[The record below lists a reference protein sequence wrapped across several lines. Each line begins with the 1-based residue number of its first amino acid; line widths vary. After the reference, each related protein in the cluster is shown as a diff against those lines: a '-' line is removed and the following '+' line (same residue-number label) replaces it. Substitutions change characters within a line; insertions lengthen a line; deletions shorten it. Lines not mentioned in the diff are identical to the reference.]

1 MIRTTCPLGG
11 LFVVEGEVGLLMT
24 AMRRGVRWS
33 SHSHQDEDQDVL
45 MKGLSTLKEALNDAR
60 NLSALEPGVFLA
72 PFLEIVRSEETTGP
86 VTSLAL
92 SAVNKMISYGL
103 IDHEHP
109 AIGACV
115 EAIAD
120 AVTHARFVGTD
131 ASGDGVVLMRIL
143 QVLRA
148 LVLSPAGDHLSDE
161 SICEIM
167 LSCFRICFETRLSE
181 LLRRTAE
188 HCLRDMVH
196 HLFARLSQFADDT
209 RVIPNMKK
217 MRTNGM
223 ENSRGKLRKGKN
235 VGKQKSLGGGV
246 NKQTVDQ
253 NDEESETRL
262 LSPVDRARADHLATT
277 PVIPVGN
284 IVDMQ
289 GSLDHGAPDK
299 PNEEESS
306 KVSSSNDSEKKQTSE
321 NNDDKKIEENP
332 SQGAA
337 KTEETSVGESST
349 VKEKLADSQETNKL
363 EDSKASDPVEKCNK
377 NIDKE
382 IQSSNTT
389 DDSKEPVDKKKDV
402 ISEKETGA
410 TSDNEK
416 VSENV
421 QSPVGS
427 VEDLSLDDNT
437 SIGSGN
443 NNVKTPKIPMDSE
456 SQLEEYVNTQGVRF
470 TPLQQLSPYGALCVR
485 ELFRFLVSLCSPL
498 DKQNTEIMMHL
509 GLSLLQVA
517 LEIAADSLANFP
529 SLLSLAKD
537 ELCRN
542 LILQLG
548 TDRLSILAADLQVS
562 FLLFESQREHLKFQ
576 LEHYILK
583 LMEIVDSDSNRITYE
598 QRELALEAIVR
609 IWRVPGLP
617 AELYLNYDCG
627 LYSTNLYEDLMKLLS
642 KNASA
647 LMGSMYSIQFISL
660 EAIISLVVGIEARC
674 KGYRDL
680 CKPSRHQNTE
690 PLPTRSELL
699 STKASKRWLALG
711 TEKFNENP
719 REGIAK
725 LTEHGLL
732 STVPG
737 GPSDPEKIAK
747 LLREN
752 PMLDKKAIGEYIS
765 RKENKTILN
774 CFVQNFDFHN
784 TRIDQALRQ
793 YLESFRLPGEA
804 PVISL
809 LLEKF
814 ADHWHDSNGRPF
826 ASADAAFTLAY
837 AVIMLNVDQHN
848 YNAKRQSIPMTAE
861 EFKRNLKKVDGGA
874 DFDQDMLDEI
884 YTSIKGEEI
893 VMPAEQTGLV
903 KENYLW
909 KVLLRRGASRESIY
923 LKVGNSGEFVDKEL
937 AERAWAPI
945 ISALCR
951 AYDKAPDRSLQ
962 RRVAQTFLSCASIS
976 SYYAMSSDLDTLVVS
991 LCKFTGLATGG
1002 EPEQIVLHLGG
1013 SGRCQ
1018 LAARTLFKIT
1028 HLYGNGLRSSWKN
1041 IIDSLQ
1047 TLHKARLLPKAMT
1060 EGEDFLETGGRVSLI
1075 REPTTPKA
1083 PPVEQGILSSLYSYI
1098 ALETTRPPHPAEAM
1112 TRKRATD
1119 CIANCY
1125 LKQIIEESK
1134 FLEVDSLRSLIGALV
1149 SVNPHDED
1157 ISVFILELLLD
1168 VTIQNRD
1175 RVMCVWPIV
1184 QAHLD
1189 GLLTT
1194 AARENHPYL
1203 LERVAVGMLRLAI
1216 RLLRGEEFAWTVLPP
1231 LMPITLLPSA
1241 TTPPLSRQIAYGL
1254 FELLKTG
1261 AANIHSSEDWKVVF
1275 ALLECAGA
1283 GALQPKQQQNA
1294 TGANNNVSN
1303 NSAEETSA
1311 PSARTSVLDQRPV
1324 SPIPEWVLV
1333 SPTGTEAPLPVAA
1346 DTIILDRDLQPHDP
1360 VALAKCC
1367 ESLVFLVRDVAHVTP
1382 FNFELCIRCV
1392 RTFGEAVL
1400 QNNSTTKRGRVNSS
1414 VGDTA
1419 TNPAYQ
1425 QAPLQLLDLMHTLH
1439 TRTAQIF
1446 NWWAEENGQKSDEIA
1461 SLWPQAWKP
1470 LLQGIAR
1477 LCSDSRRPVRASA
1490 ITFLQSTLLAHDL
1503 AQLTAIE
1510 WSQCLEQVLFPLLAQ
1525 LLDPV
1530 APNDP
1535 SGIEETRVR
1544 AAMLLS
1550 KVFLHHLTPLL
1561 TLPGFLP
1568 LWLTVLDLLRAY
1580 MHADNSELL
1589 FEAIPESLKNML
1601 LVMSSTNVLTP
1612 TSSLWEPTWRTIN
1625 AFLPNLRSELFPEPS
1640 NVENSPINQASS
1652 DSRPKSPQGP
1662 VISLVEQ
1669 EQPAFQNSIAP
1680 QPEIPRQRLNDCGG
1694 SSNYIPINIT
1704 SCAPEIGT
1712 STGLPAIPV
1721 LLSNVGTQEET
1732 SRSQETANSQIMD
1745 IPKPEAPQDVTEP
1758 RVISLL
1764 GQEQPSFTGQIAL
1777 QPEMFQESSR
1787 VLGNS
1792 VNFSSP
1798 TDHGGNLSYPNA
1810 SSLPSDVLESKE
1822 HQQVVNLLNQ
1832 PPPSVSSPVAVQ
1844 PTAQS
1849 FDFYR
1854 IAEHS
1859 PDSSILM
1866 KTPDRQAWDTPVV
1879 ETLPDNQKFRDLEIS
1894 SEYVNDPVASEH
1906 LTKSTFEIQT
1916 EDSKVSTVTAPSAS
1930 SVTTTMFNSA
1940 AYFSEDPAADRLFVV
1955 TNP

>member
-1 MIRTTCPLGG
+1 
-11 LFVVEGEVGLLMT
+11 
-24 AMRRGVRWS
+24 
-33 SHSHQDEDQDVL
+33 
-45 MKGLSTLKEALNDAR
+45 
-60 NLSALEPGVFLA
+60 
-72 PFLEIVRSEETTGP
+72 
-86 VTSLAL
+86 
-92 SAVNKMISYGL
+92 
-103 IDHEHP
+103 
-109 AIGACV
+109 
-115 EAIAD
+115 
-120 AVTHARFVGTD
+120 
-131 ASGDGVVLMRIL
+131 
-143 QVLRA
+143 
-148 LVLSPAGDHLSDE
+148 
-161 SICEIM
+161 
-167 LSCFRICFETRLSE
+167 
-181 LLRRTAE
+181 
-188 HCLRDMVH
+188 MVH
-196 HLFARLSQFADDT
+196 HLFVRLSQFADDT
-209 RVIPNMKK
+209 RVMPNMKK

-223 ENSRGKLRKGKN
+223 ENSRGKTRKGKN
-235 VGKQKSLGGGV
+235 VGKQKSTSGGT
-246 NKQTVDQ
+246 NKQTVEQ
-253 NDEESETRL
+253 AEGEENETRL
-262 LSPVDRARADHLATT
+262 MSPVDRARAENLATT
-277 PVIPVGN
+277 PVTPAGN

-289 GSLDHGAPDK
+289 GSLDHGTPDK
-299 PNEEESS
+299 LNEEDPS
-306 KVSSSNDSEKKQTSE
+306 KVSSTNGSEKKETSDAASE
-321 NNDDKKIEENP
+321 NKVEESATP
-332 SQGAA
+332 GA
-337 KTEETSVGESST
+337 KTDEPSVEESAIAREEV
-349 VKEKLADSQETNKL
+349 ADVPETNKL
-363 EDSKASDPVEKCNK
+363 DDSKTPESVEKCKESINK
-377 NIDKE
+377 DV
-382 IQSSNTT
+382 QSLNKT
-389 DDSKEPVDKKKDV
+389 DDPKDSVDQKKDAT
-402 ISEKETGA
+402 SEKEVEVS
-410 TSDNEK
+410 SDNEK
-416 VSENV
+416 GVEIV
-421 QSPVGS
+421 QSPAGS
-427 VEDLSLDDNT
+427 VEDLSIDDNA

-443 NNVKTPKIPMDSE
+443 NKAPKMLIDPDSH
-456 SQLEEYVNTQGVRF
+456 LEEYVNTQGVRF

-548 TDRLSILAADLQVS
+548 TDRLSILAADLQVA

-576 LEHYILK
+576 LEHYFLK

-609 IWRVPGLP
+609 IWRIPGLP

-647 LMGSMYSIQFISL
+647 LMGNMYSIQFISL

-680 CKPSRHQNTE
+680 CKPSRHQNSA

-711 TEKFNENP
+711 TEKFNDNP

-725 LTEHGLL
+725 LAEHGLL
-732 STVPG
+732 GSVPG
-737 GPSDPEKIAK
+737 GPPDPEKIAK

-752 PMLDKKAIGEYIS
+752 PVLDKKAIGEYIS

-848 YNAKRQSIPMTAE
+848 YNAKRQSIPMTAD

-909 KVLLRRGASRESIY
+909 KVLLRRGAGRESLY
-923 LKVGNSGEFVDKEL
+923 QKVGNAGEFVDKEL

-962 RRVAQTFLSCASIS
+962 RRVAQTFLSCAAIS
-976 SYYAMSSDLDTLVVS
+976 SHYAMSSDLDTLVVS

-1028 HLYGNGLRSSWKN
+1028 HLYGNSLRSSWKN

-1047 TLHKARLLPKAMT
+1047 TLYKARLLPKSMT
-1060 EGEDFLETGGRVSLI
+1060 DGEDFLETGGRVSLV

-1112 TRKRATD
+1112 ARKRATD

-1157 ISVFILELLLD
+1157 VSVFILEILLD
-1168 VTIQNRD
+1168 ITIQNRD

-1189 GLLTT
+1189 GLLTS

-1203 LERVAVGMLRLAI
+1203 LERVTVGMLRLAI

-1231 LMPITLLPSA
+1231 LTPITLLPSA
-1241 TTPPLSRQIAYGL
+1241 TMPPLCRQIAYGL

-1283 GALQPKQQQNA
+1283 GALQPKQQQSNP
-1294 TGANNNVSN
+1294 GSNNNPGNSSPEESSASN
-1303 NSAEETSA
+1303 
-1311 PSARTSVLDQRPV
+1311 ARTSVLDQRPV

-1400 QNNSTTKRGRVNSS
+1400 HNNSATRRGRVNVS
-1414 VGDTA
+1414 VGDTT

-1439 TRTAQIF
+1439 TGTAKIF
-1446 NWWAEENGQKSDEIA
+1446 HSWAEENGQKGEEIA

-1477 LCSDSRRPVRASA
+1477 LCCDSRRPVRAAA

-1503 AQLTAIE
+1503 TQLTAIE

-1525 LLDPV
+1525 LLEPV
-1530 APNDP
+1530 ATNDP
-1535 SGIEETRVR
+1535 SGVEETRVR

-1601 LVMSSTNVLTP
+1601 LVMSSTGVLKS
-1612 TSSLWEPTWRTIN
+1612 TSNLWEPTWRTIN
-1625 AFLPNLRSELFPEPS
+1625 AFLPNLRTELFPDPVPELN
-1640 NVENSPINQASS
+1640 NVNQQ
-1652 DSRPKSPQGP
+1652 DNRPKSPQGP

-1669 EQPAFQNSIAP
+1669 EQPSFQNSIAP
-1680 QPEIPRQRLNDCGG
+1680 QPEIPRQNLTDRGD
-1694 SSNYIPINIT
+1694 SPNYIPIQIST
-1704 SCAPEIGT
+1704 GTPELAIST
-1712 STGLPAIPV
+1712 STPGFPV
-1721 LLSNVGTQEET
+1721 LLSSVGTQQET
-1732 SRSQETANSQIMD
+1732 TPEVNGQTVHVPRPEVSQEL
-1745 IPKPEAPQDVTEP
+1745 TEP

-1777 QPEMFQESSR
+1777 QPETFQESTR
-1787 VLGNS
+1787 ALENS
-1792 VNFSSP
+1792 INSPPEFQVESNYPINLSNLP
-1798 TDHGGNLSYPNA
+1798 TDEI
-1810 SSLPSDVLESKE
+1810 ESRE
-1822 HQQVVNLLNQ
+1822 HQQVVNLINQ

-1854 IAEHS
+1854 PAEHS
-1859 PDSSILM
+1859 PDSSISIHS
-1866 KTPDRQAWDTPVV
+1866 PDRKTCQLDVV
-1879 ETLPDNQKFRDLEIS
+1879 ETLPDHHKFRVLELS
-1894 SEYVNDPVASEH
+1894 SEHRNVSQSPEH
-1906 LTKSTFEIQT
+1906 LTKSALEVRTSDI
-1916 EDSKVSTVTAPSAS
+1916 SLILPKICNLPVSRLSTNLDQLGLIRKLFNKF
-1930 SVTTTMFNSA
+1930 TT
-1940 AYFSEDPAADRLFVV
+1940 LFVFLSTKLQASKKISRENKNYKNCKIQV
-1955 TNP
+1955 FIVETQREFFRSLFQ